1 MALRLSSNEKL
12 RCFPNILKVLQTL
25 LVIGL
30 VILPSNI
37 YAQSNDD
44 CLMCHSDNTLTMEK
58 KGKEISLFV
67 KEDVFKSSVHSKLSC
82 VACHKGFDP
91 ESMPHA
97 ENIQEINCVN
107 CHQKV
112 LTKHSFHPQILK
124 TKGLGKTLDTS
135 CKNCHGIHDV
145 VSPKDPKSKW
155 SSKNLIVTCG
165 NCHKE
170 QSENYLTSNH
180 AAAFNSGDKS
190 APNCISCHKSPITKI
205 AFGDNKVEMKKAQE
219 KLCLS
224 CHLDNDEVRQRT
236 TPSAGF
242 IHAYDKSVH
251 GYALNVKNNGDAA
264 GCINCHSAHEIIKG
278 TDSRSSVYRLN
289 IPNTCGKCHTEI
301 KDEYVESIHGKL
313 VMQGNGDAPSCT
325 NCHGE
330 HNILN
335 VKDPNAPVAFQNVSI
350 QVCSPCHE
358 SMKLSEKY
366 GLSADRFKTFSQSY
380 HGLALSGGSA
390 SVANCGSCHGVHN
403 IKPSSD
409 PTSMVNK
416 NNLVKTCGKC
426 HPGAN
431 ETFTQGNIHVTL
443 EKADEPILYW
453 ISTTYIILLISIL
466 SGMFLHNVI
475 DLFRKSKI
483 RKLKQLGQI
492 REEKHGHSLYVR
504 MTVNERIQHATMAI
518 SFMILVITGFMLRY
532 PNTWW
537 VSHIRDLSSHAVEYR
552 SWIHRIA
559 AIVMILVS
567 LYHIYYV
574 TFTQRGRELVK
585 DLFPKLK
592 DFTDAIGVAK
602 FNLGLSKEKPKLDR
616 FSYVEKA
623 EYWALVWGTIVMS
636 LTGLLMWIYID
647 YIGVFSK
654 LDWDIARTIHYYE
667 AWLAFLAIVV
677 WHFYFVIFNPD
688 IYPMSLAWFKG
699 TVTEEEMAEE
709 HPLELERIKKKQAE
723 ERMKSDEDSDD
734 I

>member
-723 ERMKSDEDSDD
+723 ERMKSDEDSED